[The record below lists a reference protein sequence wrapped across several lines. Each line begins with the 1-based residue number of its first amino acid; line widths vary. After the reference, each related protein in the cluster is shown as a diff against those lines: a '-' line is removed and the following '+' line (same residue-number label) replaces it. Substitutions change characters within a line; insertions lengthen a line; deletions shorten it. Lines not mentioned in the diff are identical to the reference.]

1 MKGQGRVESRSMS
14 CIDSVWV
21 WALSSDFGGHTYVEG
36 STAEE
41 YEGALAHTVLL
52 DVLHP
57 KPYDLRLFR
66 RASARPVSLGPVLQY
81 QRVPGRVDGGSIG
94 NEMQSSDLL
103 MIHSWSVSEELQEG

>member
-36 STAEE
+36 STAEFE
-41 YEGALAHTVLL
+41 EALARTVL
-52 DVLHP
+52 DVLHS
-57 KPYDLRLFR
+57 KPYDYSAVLRPGQCHWAL
-66 RASARPVSLGPVLQY
+66 Y